1 MGLSVE
7 TGLLAVSS
15 LIKSLY
21 WSLAALGLAIGIGP
35 GLLFFPLMFCS
46 WTVLPNN
53 KGLATGLTSFFFC
66 IGGTLYGLIFT
77 FLINPDNV
85 SPSIKVTAGTET
97 EYLFPPS
104 MVLKVPAILRWSALA
119 GLAIGAIAIALIN
132 DHTNRSERK
141 SVIKSIVSKEE
152 IRQNEA
158 ITGCPTLGIA
168 IKTSAFWVL
177 FGVSGLALAYPSF
190 MIVQYKNY
198 GERHI
203 NNDQY
208 LSGIGSIGLVVN
220 AFGRLI
226 CTWLMDYLSYKPMAL
241 ITCISLAVIACTVTL
256 VAPYHLLYLTWV
268 LLTFFGHGSI
278 FTPIAMECGNI
289 FGTAIGGKVFSLVAL
304 GSALANLVLGVGT
317 VPVVQ
322 VGVR

>member
-7 TGLLAVSS
+7 TGLLAASS
-15 LIKSLY
+15 LVKSLY
-21 WSLAALGLAIGIGP
+21 WSVAALGVAIGLGP

-46 WTVLPNN
+46 WTVLPEN

-104 MVLKVPAILRWSALA
+104 MVLKVPAVLRWSALA
-119 GLAIGAIAIALIN
+119 GLVIGAIAIALIY
-132 DHTNRSERK
+132 DHTNRLDRQ
-141 SVIKSIVSKEE
+141 SVIKSIVSKEG
-152 IRQNEA
+152 IRPKEG
-158 ITGCPTLGIA
+158 ITGCPTLGMA

-177 FGVSGLALAYPSF
+177 FGVCGLALTYPSF

-203 NNDQY
+203 DNDQY
-208 LSGIGSIGLVVN
+208 LSGIGSIGLVFN

-226 CTWLMDYLSYKPMAL
+226 CTWLTDYLSYKPMAL
-241 ITCISLAVIACTVTL
+241 ISCISLAVIACTVTL

-304 GSALANLVLGVGT
+304 GSASANLVLGVGT